1 VILKDHARGADFV
14 DRVRSSCSSEH
25 EKRARSERSAT
36 KLLLVFLFWAGWS
49 SEGKAEN
56 FKVAIPS
63 TTQAVLAFTT
73 ARDKGYYRTDGLDV
87 ELILMS
93 APIAS
98 RALLSGDVAVAT
110 VGGAGLPP
118 LLRGSPLKFL
128 FTTYNRAMFWLYAKP
143 EIRDVKALKG
153 KRVGVSGIG
162 SGPDSL
168 LREMLRQ
175 SGLDPARDV
184 TILSLGVMP
193 TIFSG
198 LQSGM
203 VDAAMLSPPVTFK
216 AEEAGFRE
224 LVAFP
229 KQDLVEPQGSVLV
242 RDVLLQSDPL
252 QVERFLRGTYKGFL
266 YIKEHRA
273 GTIAMVARYLQVS
286 ESLAAK
292 AYDQV
297 IRPAITQDGTL
308 NQETQAKAVAHVLT
322 RLDLKEAPP
331 LAKIFDFSLTRKVI
345 ADLQSKGWKP

>member
-1 VILKDHARGADFV
+1 MGDKLKIGA
-14 DRVRSSCSSEH
+14 
-25 EKRARSERSAT
+25 
-36 KLLLVFLFWAGWS
+36 LLLALFLIAS
-49 SEGKAEN
+49 LQEGKAEIV
-56 FKVAIPS
+56 KVAMPS
-63 TTQAVLAFTT
+63 TTQAVLPFTI
-73 ARDKGYYRTDGLDV
+73 ARDKGYYRAEGLDV

-118 LLRGSPLKFL
+118 VLRGSPFKFL
-128 FTTYNRAMFWLYAKP
+128 FTSYSRAMFWLYAKP
-143 EIRDVKALKG
+143 EIRDVKGLKS

-168 LREMLRQ
+168 LREILRQ
-175 SGLDPARDV
+175 NGLDANRDV
-184 TILSLGVMP
+184 TVLSLGVMP

-198 LQSGM
+198 LQSGI

-224 LVAFP
+224 LVSFP
-229 KQDLVEPQGSVLV
+229 KQDLVELQGSILV
-242 RDVLLQSDPL
+242 RDASLQSDPA
-252 QVERFLRGTYKGFL
+252 QMERFIRGTYKGFL
-266 YIKEHRA
+266 YIKDNRS
-273 GTIAMVARYLQVS
+273 GTIPIVSRYLQVN

-292 AYDQV
+292 AYDHV
-297 IRPAITQDGTL
+297 VKPAMTQDGTL
-308 NQETQAKAVAHVLT
+308 SQDMQAKAVEHVLK

-345 ADLQSKGWKP
+345 AELRSKGWKPGS

>member
-1 VILKDHARGADFV
+1 MSIFQQPAK
-14 DRVRSSCSSEH
+14 
-25 EKRARSERSAT
+25 RSAT
-36 KLLLVFLFWAGWS
+36 KLLLAILFLAGGL
-49 SEGKAEN
+49 SEGEAES
-56 FKVAIPS
+56 FKVAMPS
-63 TTQAVLAFTT
+63 TTQAVMAFTT
-73 ARDKGYYRTDGLDV
+73 ARDKGYYRAEGLEV

-98 RALLSGDVAVAT
+98 RALLSGDVAAAT

-118 LLRGSPLKFL
+118 VLRGSPLKFL

-143 EIRDVKALKG
+143 EIRAVNALKG

-168 LREMLRQ
+168 LRETLRQ
-175 SGLDPARDV
+175 NGLDPTRDV

-198 LQSGM
+198 LQSGT
-203 VDAAMLSPPVTFK
+203 VDAAMLSPPVTLK

-229 KQDLVEPQGSVLV
+229 KQDLVELQGSVLV
-242 RDVLLQSDPL
+242 RDVLLQADPA

-266 YIKEHRA
+266 YIKENRG
-273 GTIAMVARYLQVS
+273 GTIPMIARYLQVS
-286 ESLAAK
+286 ESVAGK
-292 AYDQV
+292 MYDQV
-297 IRPAITQDGTL
+297 VRPAMTQDGTL
-308 NQETQAKAVAHVLT
+308 SQEMQAKAVEHVLK

-331 LAKIFDFSLTRKVI
+331 LARIFDFSLTRKVR
-345 ADLQSKGWKP
+345 ADLQSEGWKP

>member
-1 VILKDHARGADFV
+1 VKVILISILALVIGGMGDG
-14 DRVRSSCSSEH
+14 
-25 EKRARSERSAT
+25 RAEI
-36 KLLLVFLFWAGWS
+36 
-49 SEGKAEN
+49 
-56 FKVAIPS
+56 FKVAMPS
-63 TTQAVLAFTT
+63 TTQAVLPFTI
-73 ARDKGYYRTDGLDV
+73 ARDKGYYRAEGLDV

-93 APIAS
+93 APTAS

-118 LLRGSPLKFL
+118 VLRGSPMKFL

-168 LREMLRQ
+168 LREILRLH
-175 SGLDPARDV
+175 GLDANRDV

-193 TIFSG
+193 TIYSG
-198 LQSGM
+198 LQSGI
-203 VDAAMLSPPVTFK
+203 VDGAMLSPPVTFK

-229 KQDLVEPQGSVLV
+229 KQDLVELQGSILV
-242 RDVLLQSDPL
+242 RDASLQSEPA
-252 QVERFLRGTYKGFL
+252 QMERFLRASYKGFL
-266 YIKEHRA
+266 HIKENRSA
-273 GTIAMVARYLQVS
+273 TIPIVARYLQVS
-286 ESLAAK
+286 EAQAAK

-297 IRPAITQDGTL
+297 VRPAMTQDGTL
-308 NQETQAKAVAHVLT
+308 SQDMQAKAVEHVLK

-331 LAKIFDFSLTRKVI
+331 LAKIFDFSLARKVI
-345 ADLQSKGWKP
+345 GELQAKGWKPLP

>member
-1 VILKDHARGADFV
+1 MSREQRNGH
-14 DRVRSSCSSEH
+14 RV
-25 EKRARSERSAT
+25 KNF
-36 KLLLVFLFWAGWS
+36 LLLMSVLVLAGAR
-49 SEGKAEN
+49 EGRAEV
-56 FKVAIPS
+56 FKVAMPS
-63 TTQAVLAFTT
+63 TTQAVLPFTI
-73 ARDKGYYRTDGLDV
+73 ARDKGYYRVEGLDV

-93 APIAS
+93 APNAS

-118 LLRGSPLKFL
+118 LLRGSPFKFL

-168 LREMLRQ
+168 LREILRLN
-175 SGLDPARDV
+175 GLDANRDV

-193 TIFSG
+193 TIYSG
-198 LQSGM
+198 LQSGI
-203 VDAAMLSPPVTFK
+203 VDGAMLSPPATFK

-229 KQDLVEPQGSVLV
+229 TQDLVELQGSILV
-242 RDVLLQSDPL
+242 RDASLQSEPA
-252 QVERFLRGTYKGFL
+252 QMERFLRASYKGFL
-266 YIKEHRA
+266 HIKENRA
-273 GTIAMVARYLQVS
+273 ATLPIVARYLQVS
-286 ESLAAK
+286 ETQAAK

-297 IRPAITQDGTL
+297 VRPAMTQDGTL
-308 NQETQAKAVAHVLT
+308 SQDMQAKAVEHVLK

-331 LAKIFDFSLTRKVI
+331 LGKIFDFSLARKVI
-345 ADLQSKGWKP
+345 GELQSKGWKPVP

>member
-1 VILKDHARGADFV
+1 
-14 DRVRSSCSSEH
+14 
-25 EKRARSERSAT
+25 
-36 KLLLVFLFWAGWS
+36 
-49 SEGKAEN
+49 
-56 FKVAIPS
+56 VAIPS
-63 TTQAVLAFTT
+63 TTQAVLAFTV
-73 ARDKGYYRTDGLDV
+73 ARDQGYYRAEGLDV

-118 LLRGSPLKFL
+118 VLRGSPLKFL
-128 FTTYNRAMFWLYAKP
+128 FTTYNRPMFWLYSKA
-143 EIRDVKALKG
+143 EIRDVRGLKG

-168 LREMLRQ
+168 LREILRQ
-175 SGLDPARDV
+175 NSLDPARDV
-184 TILSLGVMP
+184 AILSLGVMP

-198 LQSGM
+198 LQSGA

-216 AEEAGFRE
+216 AEEAGFRK

-229 KQDLVEPQGSVLV
+229 EEGLVELQGSVLV
-242 RDVLLQSDPL
+242 RDATLQSEPER
-252 QVERFLRGTYKGFL
+252 VERFLRGTYKGFR
-266 YIKEHRA
+266 YIRENRG
-273 GTIAMVARYLQVS
+273 GTIPIVARYLQVN
-286 ESLAAK
+286 ESVALK

-297 IRPAITQDGTL
+297 VRPAMTDDGTL
-308 NQETQAKAVAHVLT
+308 APETQAKAVQHVLK

-345 ADLQSKGWKP
+345 AELQANRWKP

>member
-1 VILKDHARGADFV
+1 MRSNIRFGILE
-14 DRVRSSCSSEH
+14 SL
-25 EKRARSERSAT
+25 T
-36 KLLLVFLFWAGWS
+36 VFLLAGWLNVAS
-49 SEGKAEN
+49 AES

-63 TTQAVLAFTT
+63 TTQAVMAFTT
-73 ARDKGYYRTDGLDV
+73 ARDRGYYRAEGLDV

-98 RALLSGDVAVAT
+98 RALLSGDVSVAT

-118 LLRGSPLKFL
+118 VLRGSPLKFL

-175 SGLDPARDV
+175 NGLDPARDI

-198 LQSGM
+198 LQSGT

-229 KQDLVEPQGSVLV
+229 KEDLVELQGSVLV
-242 RDVLLQSDPL
+242 RDVLLQSDPA
-252 QVERFLRGTYKGFL
+252 QVERFLRGTYKGFR
-266 YIKEHRA
+266 YIKENRA
-273 GTIAMVARYLQVS
+273 GTIPIVARYLQVS
-286 ESLAAK
+286 DGLAAK

-297 IRPAITQDGTL
+297 VRPAMTQDGTL
-308 NQETQAKAVAHVLT
+308 NQETQAKAVEHVLK

-331 LAKIFDFSLTRKVI
+331 LARIFDFTLTRKVS
-345 ADLQSKGWKP
+345 AELQAKGWRP